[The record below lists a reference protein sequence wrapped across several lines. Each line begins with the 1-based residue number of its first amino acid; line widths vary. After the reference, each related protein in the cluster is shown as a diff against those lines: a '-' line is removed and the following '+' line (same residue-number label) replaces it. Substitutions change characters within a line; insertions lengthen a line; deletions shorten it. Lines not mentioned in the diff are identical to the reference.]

1 MPKDKTL
8 SSEDRI
14 LWGKVARST
23 RAMPGNPTTDCYTSI
38 LNHNRLCVK
47 LKQRPMRDFRDIARY
62 NSLPHG
68 RSARRICA

>member
-23 RAMPGNPTTDCYTSI
+23 RAMPG
-38 LNHNRLCVK
+38 K
-47 LKQRPMRDFRDIARY
+47 LDALTEFEAVF
-62 NSLPHG
+62 
-68 RSARRICA
+68 A